1 MTTLTMRSYRGESDW
16 RAIADLVNACQ
27 IAEELDEEAT
37 VCELKLKLNAP
48 YLDKSRDVQL
58 WETQHKLTALALLD
72 IPETKHD
79 IDGYLWF
86 YIHPSMRGMGLEND
100 IINWSEKRLS
110 EVGRERNLP
119 VKLRTYTRDNN
130 TLEIGLLEK
139 QGFVIDRYFLTMA
152 RSLWEPIPTPEFP
165 ADFKLSHLTGEKDA
179 QAWVEMFNESFIDH
193 WNHHDLTVQTVRQW
207 MKDSSYQPELD
218 LVAIAPNGTFAA
230 FCDCQIKA
238 EENAQKGTND
248 GWIEFLGT
256 RRGFRQMGLGKAIL
270 LAGLHQLKAAG
281 ADTAKLSVD
290 ADSLTGATKL
300 YKSVGFYPV
309 QTWLSWAKPLFGI
322 IG

>member
-1 MTTLTMRSYRGESDW
+1 MTTLTMRSYRGEHDW
-16 RAIADLVNACQ
+16 RAIIDLVNACQ
-27 IAEELDEEAT
+27 IAEKLDEEAT

-58 WETQHKLTALALLD
+58 WENQDQLTALALLD
-72 IPETKHD
+72 IPQSKHD

-86 YIHPSMRGMGLEND
+86 YIHPSMRGLGLEKD

-110 EVGRERNLP
+110 EVGKERDLP
-119 VKLRTYTRDNN
+119 VKLRTYSRQND
-130 TLEIGLLEK
+130 TLQIPLLEK
-139 QGFVIDRYFLTMA
+139 HGYIIDRYFLTMA
-152 RSLWEPIPTPEFP
+152 RSLSTPIPTPEFP
-165 ADFKLSHLTGEKDA
+165 AQFQLSHLTGEKDA

-193 WNHHDLTVQTVRQW
+193 WNHHDLTVETVSQW

-238 EENAQKGTND
+238 EENPRNRSKE
-248 GWIEFLGT
+248 GWIDFIGT

-270 LAGLHQLKAAG
+270 LAGLHHLKAAG
-281 ADTAKLSVD
+281 AEIAKLSVD

-309 QTWLSWAKPLFGI
+309 ETWLSWAKNL
-322 IG
+322 